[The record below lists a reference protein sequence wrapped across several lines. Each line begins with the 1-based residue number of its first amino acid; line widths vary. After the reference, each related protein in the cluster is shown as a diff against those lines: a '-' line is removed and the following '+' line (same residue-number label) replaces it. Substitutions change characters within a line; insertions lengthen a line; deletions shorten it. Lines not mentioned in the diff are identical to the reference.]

1 MASPVIFED
10 VFKTYP
16 LYHHFTGGIKNFLFN
31 LPGAIKALRTT
42 RFEALRGLSFEVKA
56 GETLG
61 VIGANGAGKS
71 TILGLAAGVLRPTS
85 GAVKVTGRIAPL
97 LELGA
102 GFHRDLTGRENI
114 ILNGVLL
121 GLTRAGVMAK
131 MDAIIDFSEL
141 GEFIDQPVRVYSN
154 GMVARLGFSVAAHLD
169 PEIMLIDEVLAVGD
183 EEFQKKCVNK
193 MREFKKRG
201 VTMLFVSH
209 SMESVQLIC
218 DRVIWIEGR
227 TIKMSGSPAEVVKKY
242 LAGGALTQRPG

>member
-1 MASPVIFED
+1 
-10 VFKTYP
+10 
-16 LYHHFTGGIKNFLFN
+16 
-31 LPGAIKALRTT
+31 
-42 RFEALRGLSFEVKA
+42 LRGLSFEVKA

-61 VIGANGAGKS
+61 VVGANGAGKS

-85 GAVKVTGRIAPL
+85 GTVKVSGRIAPL

-121 GLTRAGVMAK
+121 GLTRAGVTDRL
-131 MDAIIDFSEL
+131 DAIMDFSEL
-141 GEFIDQPVRVYSN
+141 GQFIDQPVRVYSN
-154 GMVARLGFSVAAHLD
+154 GMLARLGFSVAAHLD

-183 EEFQKKCVNK
+183 EGFQKKCLDK

-201 VTMLFVSH
+201 VTLLFVSH

-218 DRVIWIEGR
+218 DRVLWIEDR
-227 TIKMSGSPAEVVKKY
+227 AIKLAGSPGEVVKKY
-242 LAGGALTQRPG
+242 LAGGALVRRPE